1 MKTKFVISRY
11 SEQLLMSVF
20 EDDKLNEFFFSD
32 ETETQIG
39 SIYIGHVKE
48 LAANLRA
55 AFVDIGNGK
64 IGYLPLNKNSQ
75 VHAESDVLV
84 QISNDAIKTKDL
96 RLTEQISISGKYLAL
111 TLGKPGIG
119 FSRKI
124 HSEERKKELT
134 VIIENE
140 FDQELK
146 AQKVGVV
153 VRTNAEEADDR
164 KIQAE
169 FEGLSSEMLRVL
181 STWKSRTVHSCMY
194 RPVRDY
200 IARIRDNRCEIERIV
215 TDLPDVYEELGKF
228 FGNSELTDCIAF
240 YKDELLPLNK
250 LYSVDTVIQESLQ
263 KKAWMKS
270 GGYLIIEPTE
280 ALTVVDVNS
289 GKNTK
294 KCSRENLIME
304 TNIEAV
310 WETARQLRLRNIS
323 GMILIDLINMTD
335 PKDKSKVISE
345 LKKALAGDYVISD
358 FVDVTKLGLAEIT
371 RKKVRRSLAEQIKKQ
386 KY

>member
-48 LAANLRA
+48 LAVNLRA

-134 VIIENE
+134 GIIENE

-169 FEGLSSEMLRVL
+169 FEGLSFEMLRVL

-228 FGNSELTDCIAF
+228 FGNSELADCIAF

-345 LKKALAGDYVISD
+345 LKKALVGDYVISD

>member
-48 LAANLRA
+48 LAVNLRA

-134 VIIENE
+134 GIIENE

-169 FEGLSSEMLRVL
+169 LEGLSSEMLRVL

-200 IARIRDNRCEIERIV
+200 IARIRDDRCEIERIV

-228 FGNSELTDCIAF
+228 FGNSELADCIAF

>member
-32 ETETQIG
+32 ETKTQIG

-124 HSEERKKELT
+124 HSEERKKELIG
-134 VIIENE
+134 IIENE

-153 VRTNAEEADDR
+153 VRTNAEKADDR

-228 FGNSELTDCIAF
+228 FGNSELADCIAF